1 MQESSKN
8 LFKYILACSIVIAP
22 ALVIR
27 FFNVV
32 NFDLFRGFDAS
43 AHLQYIIYI
52 AKNMSLPPVTLNLE
66 TYQPPLYYV
75 ISSLIWNFSISMS
88 EKTAF
93 IALKSFSTILGLLSI
108 VISLMI
114 VRAIC
119 DFKKTT
125 YLFLLTFMLY
135 LPMHLYISPM
145 IGNEMMSCF
154 LICLTTYLF
163 VKIVKENI
171 FSIKQAL
178 ILGSLCGL
186 TLLTKY
192 TGLTVFMTI
201 VLTCVIISTKRN
213 MIKFLMIFLTIVL
226 VISGWWYTRNIIL
239 YKTPFIKSNDIS
251 KFQNI
256 YKNQPPGKHSL
267 KDFVLFDTR
276 IFSQPVLALD
286 NDFKNFITKD
296 MRFPNYNKAYN
307 SILSGTF
314 ATIWIENHGL
324 FLKHDSNTFKKEK
337 ILLLLG
343 IAPTFLI
350 LLGILIGIKNV
361 FTKKNEHFL
370 PLIIIALLSAAGYI
384 LYNIKYPY
392 FCHIKS
398 FLLIHLLPTI
408 TISYGYGITLLKKYS
423 PIILVLI
430 GLDLFAICILVISLY
445 FY

>member
-8 LFKYILACSIVIAP
+8 LFKYILICSIVIAP

-32 NFDLFRGFDAS
+32 NFNLFRGFDAL

-52 AKNMSLPPVTLNLE
+52 AKNMTLPPVALNLE

-75 ISSLIWNFSISMS
+75 VSSIIWNFSISIS

-108 VISLMI
+108 IISLMI
-114 VRAIC
+114 IRVVC

-125 YLFLLTFMLY
+125 YLFLLTFILY
-135 LPMHLYISPM
+135 LPMNIYVSPM

-186 TLLTKY
+186 ALLTKY

-201 VLTCVIISTKRN
+201 ILSCVIISAKRN
-213 MIKFLMIFLTIVL
+213 VMKFLMVFLTTVL

-239 YKTPFIKSNDIS
+239 YKAPFIKSNDIR
-251 KFQNI
+251 KFQSI

-276 IFSQPVLALD
+276 IFAQPLLALD

-324 FLKHDSNTFKKEK
+324 FLKHDSNTFKKAK
-337 ILLLLG
+337 ILLLLA
-343 IAPTFLI
+343 IVPTFLI
-350 LLGILIGIKNV
+350 LFGFLIVIKNA
-361 FTKKNEHFL
+361 FTRKNTYLL
-370 PLIIIALLSAAGYI
+370 PLIMIALFSVAGYI
-384 LYNIKYPY
+384 FYNIKYPY

-398 FLLIHLLPTI
+398 FFLIHLLPTI
-408 TISYGYGITLLKKYS
+408 AISYGYGIVFFKKHS
-423 PIILVLI
+423 KIFLILI
-430 GLDLFAICILVISLY
+430 GLDLFAVYILVISLY